1 MHYSNSTGVR
11 IAFFFQGNE
20 IYYYGGKGPGYG
32 TVTISVDGQ
41 LKGYD
46 EVNASSSTVQYKQ
59 LLWSR
64 TGLPSGDHQIM
75 INRESGQVSLDYFRV
90 VSFNGTI
97 VPSLT
102 GPGASAFP
110 KDALICDDADINAG
124 ITYSPGW
131 DRTENPNIAASS
143 LRNTGFYKNT
153 LHRTATPGAVVTFTF
168 NGTAAWYFSDIDST
182 HGMVQ
187 ISVDGEPSQQVSG
200 FHDPKLSQRL
210 IWHKTGL
217 PPGLHQ
223 VTITHDG
230 TPAQFATVD
239 FFGYLPSNATAMIP
253 GGTASST
260 DTESKRGNFRVA
272 VITGIVIGTLALV
285 GALYGM
291 YLVYRRQAHWA
302 RFVPKQLRRGMRPTQ
317 GVVDRTVQ
325 YEAIPFIAIDPN
337 HASGSGQNHWNKL
350 PNRATGTSI
359 YDSTLTTVSDT
370 SYSPSIG
377 NLGNSASRNH
387 YEMPPPYQRPS
398 SASNAQ

>member
-1 MHYSNSTGVR
+1 MTTGYPDSSQSLNGTIHYSNATGIR

-20 IYYYGGKGPGYG
+20 IYYYGEKGPGYG
-32 TVTISVDGQ
+32 TVAISVDGQ
-41 LKGYD
+41 LKSYD
-46 EVNASSSTVQYKQ
+46 KVNASSSTVQYEQ
-59 LLWSR
+59 LLWSK
-64 TGLPSGDHQIM
+64 TGLPSGDHQVM
-75 INRESGQVSLDYFRV
+75 ISRESGQVSLDYFRV
-90 VSFNGTI
+90 VSFNDTI

-110 KDALICDDADINAG
+110 KDALIIDDADINAG

-131 DRTENPNIAASS
+131 DSTENPNIAASS

-153 LHRTATPGAVVTFTF
+153 LHRTATPGAIVTFTF

-239 FFGYLPSNATAMIP
+239 FFGYLP
-253 GGTASST
+253 
-260 DTESKRGNFRVA
+260 RQ
-272 VITGIVIGTLALV
+272 TLAML
-285 GALYGM
+285 
-291 YLVYRRQAHWA
+291 
-302 RFVPKQLRRGMRPTQ
+302 
-317 GVVDRTVQ
+317 
-325 YEAIPFIAIDPN
+325 
-337 HASGSGQNHWNKL
+337 L
-350 PNRATGTSI
+350 P
-359 YDSTLTTVSDT
+359 
-370 SYSPSIG
+370 
-377 NLGNSASRNH
+377 
-387 YEMPPPYQRPS
+387 
-398 SASNAQ
+398 